1 MKIRKNGKVVRLSES
16 DLQRIVKR
24 TLNEHRMEDEKMV
37 NPHHHPITIEMIKKV
52 VMDNLMER
60 EAILEQIPSDK
71 LNMVVNKV
79 SENIIEG
86 FHYRLVHYV
95 GEDLDYLIDGVLS
108 DYID

>member
-1 MKIRKNGKVVRLSES
+1 MKIKKNGKVIRLTES

-24 TLNEHRMEDEKMV
+24 TLNEQPMEDEKMV
-37 NPHHHPITIEMIKKV
+37 NPHHQPITIEMIKKV

-79 SENIIEG
+79 AENTIEG
-86 FHYRLVHYV
+86 FHYRLVNYV

-108 DYID
+108 DYND